1 MSFSLFAQSRSNA
14 ASTQASP
21 AFDGDWFG
29 AEAWVVAAGLG
40 ARHVEADREVRGED
54 AAGDWLPL

>member
-1 MSFSLFAQSRSNA
+1 MSFPLFAQSRSNA

-29 AEAWVVAAGLG
+29 AEAWLVAAGL
-40 ARHVEADREVRGED
+40 AECHAEADRDRRGED
-54 AAGDWLPL
+54 AANDWLPL

>member
-14 ASTQASP
+14 ASTQASR

-29 AEAWVVAAGLG
+29 AEAWVVAAGL
-40 ARHVEADREVRGED
+40 AERRAEADREVRVED
-54 AAGDWLPL
+54 AASDWLPL